1 MLNGIDN
8 SYDEKSIRSGSNL
21 LEFRGRNKFVKH
33 NLRTMSEAK
42 SKSRPLTWLTCY
54 DYSFASVLAETDLD
68 LILVGDSG
76 GMVALGYTDTVPVTM
91 DEMIMLT
98 SAVRRGARNKFI
110 VGDMPKGSYEV
121 SDDDA
126 VRNAMR
132 FVKESGADAV
142 KLEGGVAM
150 SERIEAITKS
160 GIPVFG
166 HIGLTPQSAVAHGGY
181 RVVGR
186 ESKEGDRVLQ
196 DATAVQ
202 EAGAVAVLLEALP
215 PRLSK
220 SITEKLTIPVLGIG
234 AGPFVDGQL
243 LILHDLLGLYPDFR
257 PKFAQCFV
265 PKVTRNFLE
274 SFDNAN
280 ESARENRR
288 DGIRELARLAVC
300 AFILDTVSGHFP
312 GTEYSYSD

>member
-1 MLNGIDN
+1 MKL
-8 SYDEKSIRSGSNL
+8 
-21 LEFRGRNKFVKH
+21 
-33 NLRTMSEAK
+33 NLRSMLEAK

-54 DYSFASVLAETDLD
+54 DYSFASVLSETDLD

-98 SAVRRGARNKFI
+98 SAVRRGAKDKFI

-121 SDDDA
+121 SNEDA

-132 FVKESGADAV
+132 FAKEAGADAV
-142 KLEGGVAM
+142 KLEGGVSM
-150 SERIEAITKS
+150 VDRISAITKS

-166 HIGLTPQSAVAHGGY
+166 HVGLTPQSAVAHGGY

-186 ESKEGDRVLQ
+186 ASKEGDQVLV
-196 DATAVQ
+196 DALAVQ

-215 PRLSK
+215 PKLSK
-220 SITEKLTIPVLGIG
+220 SITESLKIPVLGIG

-257 PKFAQCFV
+257 PKFAQCFIPQV
-265 PKVTRNFLE
+265 LRAFMDSVENTTE
-274 SFDNAN
+274 D
-280 ESARENRR
+280 ARDLRR
-288 DGIRELARLAVC
+288 DGLRELSRLAVC
-300 AFILDTVSGHFP
+300 SFIAETVSGGFP
-312 GTEYSYSD
+312 GTTYSYAD

>member
-1 MLNGIDN
+1 M
-8 SYDEKSIRSGSNL
+8 KQ
-21 LEFRGRNKFVKH
+21 
-33 NLRTMSEAK
+33 NLRSLLEAK
-42 SKSRPLTWLTCY
+42 SQSRPLTWLTCY
-54 DYSFASVLAETDLD
+54 DYSFASVLAETELD

-76 GMVALGYTDTVPVTM
+76 GMVALGYKDTVPVTM
-91 DEMIMLT
+91 DEMIMLAA
-98 SAVRRGARNKFI
+98 AVRRGAKEKFI
-110 VGDMPKGSYEV
+110 VGDMPKGSYEINN
-121 SDDDA
+121 DDA

-132 FVKESGADAV
+132 FAKEAGADAV
-142 KLEGGVAM
+142 KLEGGVSMAD
-150 SERIEAITKS
+150 RIAAITQS

-186 ESKEGDRVLQ
+186 DGDEGDRVFA
-196 DATAVQ
+196 DAVAVQ

-220 SITEKLTIPVLGIG
+220 SITEALKIPVLGIG

-265 PKVTRNFLE
+265 PQVASSFLDSLEKAPEHTRE
-274 SFDNAN
+274 D
-280 ESARENRR
+280 RR
-288 DGIRELARLAVC
+288 DGLRELSRLAVC
-300 AFILDTVSGHFP
+300 SFIAETISGQFP
-312 GTEYSYSD
+312 GITYSYAD